1 MKSPYYKSITLGL
14 GTCFYCKKNTNWI
27 LNDEKDK
34 SSIFVCNKCFVSN
47 TIKIPKKFKIE
58 KILCVKRNQNDDLGG
73 RYGSN

>member
-34 SSIFVCNKCFVSN
+34 SSIFVCNWCFVSN
-47 TIKIPKKFKIE
+47 TIKIRKKSKIE
-58 KILCVKRNQNDDLGG
+58 QKLGIKRNQNDDLGG
-73 RYGSN
+73 RYEDN